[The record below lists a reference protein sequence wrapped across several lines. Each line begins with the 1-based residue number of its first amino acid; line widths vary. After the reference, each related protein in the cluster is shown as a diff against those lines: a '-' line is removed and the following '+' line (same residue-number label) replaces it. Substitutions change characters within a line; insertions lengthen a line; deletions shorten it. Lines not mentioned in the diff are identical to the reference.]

1 MKSSKQILTKDK
13 LLSSG
18 AELVC
23 SFMKKDIIT
32 NADMERPGFYFVIQ
46 HKTKDVLARYY
57 SGNQRKRTPTDRIGF
72 WKVYY
77 RILEHRSS
85 VDEELARSG
94 WLEVYYL
101 PVEKVEDL
109 LRIKRPGLISR
120 IRDTARYYTL
130 HELNSMLFDSMEFPL
145 QKK

>member
-1 MKSSKQILTKDK
+1 MI
-13 LLSSG
+13 
-18 AELVC
+18 
-23 SFMKKDIIT
+23 
-32 NADMERPGFYFVIQ
+32 
-46 HKTKDVLARYY
+46 RYY

-77 RILEHRSS
+77 RILEHRST
-85 VDEELARSG
+85 VDEELSRSG

-101 PVEKVEDL
+101 PVEKVEGL